1 MAGGTR
7 HSLVWSPW
15 AESNGSTP
23 PHLHAKSPAA
33 SLGLLGSW
41 GASLAG
47 TARGPAAGAGA
58 GAGAGREEARRGA
71 EGGAEKGPFQSLWE
85 IAAGGGR

>member
-15 AESNGSTP
+15 AESDGSTP

-47 TARGPAAGAGA
+47 AARGPGAGA

-71 EGGAEKGPFQSLWE
+71 EGGAEKGPLQSLWE